1 MTGYITT
8 YDGERYRLPTAVEWT
23 IKRTDGDPCDAYS
36 VTFCGEASQA
46 AVLHKAVQFEAEQ
59 DGTRIITGVVDD
71 FEMRTNERGFLIT
84 VSGRGL
90 AALLMDNQVRSAEYQ
105 SAQLQDILNAYVRPY
120 GIKSID
126 AQSMGPVG
134 AFTVETGYTCWQVL
148 TGFCRHSANIF
159 PRFGADGTL
168 ILRKDGT
175 GKRYVI
181 RGGVL
186 RAQYTEQRYGR
197 VAKQILINTRNGSG
211 MTAQDPA
218 FIAIGGSNVHV
229 AGITGHK
236 IRAVWRNAAQRVED
250 SMRDARILE
259 LTLPGIHAAQP
270 LDTVEVVLPETG
282 IAGTFTV
289 SAVQISMGPSGT
301 QTVLEM
307 R

>member
-1 MTGYITT
+1 MTGYLTSF
-8 YDGERYRLPTAVEWT
+8 DGERFRLPAAVEWS
-23 IKRTDGDPCDAYS
+23 IRRTDGDPCDAFS
-36 VTFCGEASQA
+36 VTFCADAKQTA
-46 AVLHKAVQFEAEQ
+46 ALHRAVRFDAEQ
-59 DGTRIITGVVDD
+59 DGKRLIVGVVDD
-71 FEMRTNERGFLIT
+71 FEMRQSERGSLVT

-105 SAQLQDILNAYVRPY
+105 SAQLADILNTYVRPY
-120 GIKSID
+120 GIGAID

-148 TGFCRHSANIF
+148 AGFCRHSANIF

-168 ILRKDGT
+168 ILRKGET
-175 GKRYVI
+175 GKRYGI

-197 VAKQILINTRNGSG
+197 VAKQMLINTRNGSST
-211 MTAQDPA
+211 TAEDRD
-218 FIAIGGSNVHV
+218 FLAIGGENVHV

-250 SMRDARILE
+250 AARDARILE
-259 LTLPGIHAAQP
+259 LTLPGMQAMEP
-270 LDTVEVVLPETG
+270 LDTVEVALAEMGV
-282 IAGTFTV
+282 AGTFTV
-289 SAVQISMGPSGT
+289 CSTEISMGPSGT